1 MREFLGI
8 KLEAMFLSKYQL
20 KKLNRKERQEYLS
33 TKKRYIRFQEALKT
47 GMIKH
52 IKNAHEFNKFQHEQ
66 DEHYLND
73 TYDKVINTNYS
84 KIKKKEKKVDKIPV
98 VRETPVVRKERTV
111 EKKTKFAFSGM
122 LSITVFCILGIFF
135 GMMESWE
142 RSFESF
148 VKLSILMIAGFLP
161 LIVGG
166 YQMANEKS
174 ELLEFLTN
182 TKKGITIFLIVWAIG
197 MLFLSQLVGSP
208 FGNISY

>member
-1 MREFLGI
+1 M
-8 KLEAMFLSKYQL
+8 
-20 KKLNRKERQEYLS
+20 
-33 TKKRYIRFQEALKT
+33 
-47 GMIKH
+47 
-52 IKNAHEFNKFQHEQ
+52 NK
-66 DEHYLND
+66 
-73 TYDKVINTNYS
+73 
-84 KIKKKEKKVDKIPV
+84 
-98 VRETPVVRKERTV
+98 
-111 EKKTKFAFSGM
+111 FSGM

-197 MLFLSQLVGSP
+197 MLFLSHFVGSP
-208 FGNISY
+208 FGIISY

>member
-1 MREFLGI
+1 M
-8 KLEAMFLSKYQL
+8 
-20 KKLNRKERQEYLS
+20 
-33 TKKRYIRFQEALKT
+33 
-47 GMIKH
+47 
-52 IKNAHEFNKFQHEQ
+52 NK
-66 DEHYLND
+66 
-73 TYDKVINTNYS
+73 
-84 KIKKKEKKVDKIPV
+84 
-98 VRETPVVRKERTV
+98 
-111 EKKTKFAFSGM
+111 FSGM

-135 GMMESWE
+135 GMMEPWE